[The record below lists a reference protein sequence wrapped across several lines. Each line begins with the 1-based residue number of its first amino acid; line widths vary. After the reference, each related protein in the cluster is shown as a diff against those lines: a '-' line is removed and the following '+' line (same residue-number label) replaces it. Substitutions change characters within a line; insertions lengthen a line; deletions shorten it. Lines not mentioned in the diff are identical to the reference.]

1 MGAATRFQAAQ
12 RRNITRTRTAGRGGN
27 QKHEHEGDPHIIT
40 LRRVTAERRAEELV
54 RALRNAVTGA
64 SHWRLEATRLLELI
78 DNGVLPKP

>member
-1 MGAATRFQAAQ
+1 MSM
-12 RRNITRTRTAGRGGN
+12 ND
-27 QKHEHEGDPHIIT
+27 GDPLIT

-78 DNGVLPKP
+78 DDEVLPEP